1 LTRGLRAGLLVV
13 VAAAAAG
20 TAGCSLLIGVSGDP
34 MVFDDDGAVEGGDE
48 ADSAIA
54 QDAAPAADGPG
65 E

>member
-1 LTRGLRAGLLVV
+1 MRGLRAGWLL
-13 VAAAAAG
+13 VAAAAV

-34 MVFDDDGAVEGGDE
+34 IVVDDDGAVEGGDE

-54 QDAAPAADGPG
+54 QDAAPAADGAG